1 MIDLKTIKR
10 GLIVTGLMP
19 LLPGCMVGP
28 DYQRPPTA
36 FQAQWASA
44 LADQPSSNR
53 QNLQAW
59 WQAFHDPLLSSLITQ
74 ARLGNR
80 DVFQAEA
87 RLREARANH
96 DLSVANSLPTLSMN
110 ASASKNQ
117 PSTAS
122 RFGQFGQFGGS
133 YNQFSHGLDASWELD
148 LWGKQRRSIESADA
162 TLEANKEDLQD
173 VLTSLYAEVALN
185 YIEVR
190 RYQNELLIA
199 KNSLEAQQE
208 TYDIARWRAQ
218 AGLVSEVDVFQAK
231 QSVEN
236 TRADIP
242 KLTSAL
248 EQAKHGL
255 AVLLGKQPTEL
266 NALLAQPAPIP
277 AAANDIAVGI
287 PADVLRQRPDVRR
300 SERKLAAQTA
310 QIGVAEAAAYPSF
323 TLSGSIG
330 LESLLA
336 ANLYT
341 AAAKTFQMA
350 ASSAWV
356 LFDSGRIRSNV
367 KIQTALQEQALG
379 LYQNTLLT
387 ALKEVE
393 NSLTALNQEW
403 QRSDA
408 LKASATAGKE
418 ALTLAQQQ
426 YQTGTVDFQRV
437 LDAQQSLLTAQN
449 QLLESEAETA
459 SNLIRLY
466 KALGGGWDINAT
478 ASNQTPH

>member
-1 MIDLKTIKR
+1 MIDLNTIKR
-10 GLIVTGLMP
+10 WLVFAGLMP
-19 LLPGCMVGP
+19 LLPGCMVGS
-28 DYQRPPTA
+28 DYQRPPTT
-36 FQAQWASA
+36 FQSKWDAA
-44 LADQPSSNR
+44 LIR
-53 QNLQAW
+53 QQTGDRENLHTW
-59 WQAFHDPLLSSLITQ
+59 WQSFHDPILTSLITQ

-87 RLREARANH
+87 RLRETRANR
-96 DLSVANSLPTLSMN
+96 DLSVANILPTLSMN
-110 ASASKNQ
+110 TSASKNQ
-117 PSTAS
+117 PSRAS
-122 RFGQFGQFGGS
+122 RFGQVGQFGGS
-133 YNQFSHGLDASWELD
+133 YNQFSQGLDASWELD
-148 LWGKQRRSIESADA
+148 LWGKQRRSIEYADA
-162 TLEANKEDLQD
+162 TLGASEEDLQD
-173 VLTSLYAEVALN
+173 VLISLCAEVALN
-185 YIEVR
+185 YIDVR
-190 RYQNELLIA
+190 RYQNELVIA
-199 KNSLEAQQE
+199 KNSLKARQE
-208 TYDIARWRAQ
+208 TYDIAWWRAQ
-218 AGLVSEVDVFQAK
+218 AGLVSEVDVLQARL
-231 QSVEN
+231 SVES

-242 KLTSAL
+242 KLTSQL

-255 AVLLGKQPTEL
+255 AVLLGKQPTAL
-266 NALLAQPAPIP
+266 NALLAQSASIP
-277 AAANDIAVGI
+277 VAANDIAIGI

-379 LYQNTLLT
+379 LYQNTILT

-393 NSLTALNQEW
+393 DSLNALNQEW
-403 QRSDA
+403 QRRDA
-408 LKASATAGKE
+408 LQASATAGKD
-418 ALTLAQQQ
+418 ALTLAEQQ
-426 YQTGTVDFQRV
+426 YQTGTTDFQRV
-437 LDAQQSLLTAQN
+437 LDSQQSLLTAQN
-449 QLLESEAETA
+449 QLVESEAETA

-478 ASNQTPH
+478 KPNQTHH